1 MRFGISTHLFH
12 AARLERDHLIEVA
25 SHGFEAVEL
34 FATRTH
40 FDYHDET
47 AVAQL
52 RKWLDETG
60 LALHAIHAPITTSL
74 IDGAWGPALSNASQ
88 DAEVRK
94 LAVRETQAALAIAWR
109 IPTSFLVVHLGVPSV
124 LAGPGD
130 NDLDAARRSLEEL
143 HEMAAPL
150 NVRLAVEV
158 IPNPIST
165 PAALVA
171 LLEDLVDLPTAGLC
185 LDYGH
190 AFLLGEIVDAVET
203 ASGHLVTTHVN
214 DNRGETDDHLVPFE
228 GDIDWASALMATQK
242 IGYDGTFLLELAP
255 ASQPREVLEKAQ
267 TARRRFERMLA

>member
-25 SHGFEAVEL
+25 AHGFEAVEV

-47 AVAQL
+47 AVAEL
-52 RKWLDETG
+52 RRWLDETG

-74 IDGAWGPALSNASQ
+74 IDGAWGPALSNAAK
-88 DAEVRK
+88 DPDVRK

-109 IPTSFLVVHLGVPSV
+109 IPTSFLVVHLGVPSA
-124 LAGPGD
+124 LAAPGD

-165 PAALVA
+165 PAGLVA

-190 AFLLGEIVDAVET
+190 AFLLGEVVDAVET
-203 ASGHLVTTHVN
+203 VSGHLVTTHVN
-214 DNRGETDDHLVPFE
+214 DNRGKTDDHLVPFE
-228 GDIDWASALMATQK
+228 GGIDWASALMATQK
-242 IGYDGTFLLELAP
+242 IGYDDTFLLELAP
-255 ASQPREVLEKAQ
+255 ANQPREVLEKARM
-267 TARRRFERMLA
+267 ARRRFERMLA